1 MNNCDTD
8 ISGDCPAKRLVRS
21 NLKIGT
27 ERLVT
32 LAPNRSRLCVVLECR
47 DAWSDRGIL
56 NARRSDAMATAVW
69 GGTMRA
75 ASDRV
80 LVCAKSGVF
89 WGVAATGCT
98 RRRTR
103 NIVCSSPLQPAPL
116 LMY

>member
-27 ERLVT
+27 EDWSHWLQTAV
-32 LAPNRSRLCVVLECR
+32 AF
-47 DAWSDRGIL
+47 AWSANAASMSDRGIL

-75 ASDRV
+75 ASGRL

-89 WGVAATGCT
+89 LGTVAAVTPDAERET
-98 RRRTR
+98 LYVPVLSDQRR
-103 NIVCSSPLQPAPL
+103 
-116 LMY
+116 Y